1 MGETIPGPT
10 PSVLRVFRHRLWRF
24 LAQPKSRRILFIE
37 ACLRLICARLL
48 LRFLS
53 FRRLTW
59 LFGIPLGK
67 AALSGAER
75 EQLRRD
81 VGWAVGRASD
91 CLPGETACF
100 PRGVAAQIMC
110 RKRGIDTIM
119 YYGAVL
125 DPVAGLR
132 AHVWVQDG
140 PYGVVGSLFASQYSV
155 LAKFPA

>member
-1 MGETIPGPT
+1 
-10 PSVLRVFRHRLWRF
+10 
-24 LAQPKSRRILFIE
+24 LFIE
-37 ACLRLICARLL
+37 ACLRLVWARLL

-53 FRRLTW
+53 FRQLTW
-59 LFGIPLGK
+59 LFSIPLRK
-67 AALSGAER
+67 PVLSGAER

-81 VGWAVGRASD
+81 VCWAIERASD

-100 PRGVAAQIMC
+100 PRGIAAQIMC
-110 RKRGIDTIM
+110 RKCGIDATM

-140 PYGVVGSLFASQYSV
+140 PDGVVGHLVASQYGV
-155 LAKFPA
+155 LARFPA